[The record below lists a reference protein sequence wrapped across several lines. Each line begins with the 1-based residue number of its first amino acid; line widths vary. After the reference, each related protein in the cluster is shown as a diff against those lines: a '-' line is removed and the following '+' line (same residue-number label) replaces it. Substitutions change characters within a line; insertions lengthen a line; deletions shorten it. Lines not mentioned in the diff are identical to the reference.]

1 LSAAWAVLLAVVMS
15 WCGLAIAQKP
25 VQVARP
31 TTVAA
36 TYEISGTV
44 ANSSTGSGVAHCHLT
59 MESMNAERP
68 GGRHFPA
75 STVDTEADE
84 SGHFSVVVGAAGL
97 WRVSAKAR
105 GFVSALYEEH
115 GDFFSAVVVSTE
127 TPKVDIRFLLSPEAS
142 ISGVVLDEAGEPVR
156 SAQVSL
162 DMIPPSRPGVMQPE
176 ARMKGQARTD
186 DRGMYELSGLSPG
199 SYRVMVQ
206 AQPWY
211 AAAAQSPHASGTD
224 ASTLDPS
231 LDVAYSMT
239 WFPGVADPTLAETI
253 VLQGGDRRQAD
264 FHLTP
269 GPSVHLRIVGATK
282 NENGIG
288 TPPGQVAPMV
298 TQAGGTGRGAVSVTS
313 RVDAQGQI
321 DVGGLTPGLYEV
333 RLVGPNQDGRTSL
346 VEVTANATRTI
357 DMNAPQS
364 DMARV
369 TIRMDDMEEVDD
381 AGYGRNGPNGFV
393 GVKLIG
399 TDGREE
405 TFSAVGN
412 GGAGRNLGRRG
423 QRDGAERVIVAPP
436 GRYEVTLEGR
446 QGVYITGMTAKGA
459 EVAGRFVT
467 VGAGETI
474 LTVHVGS
481 GRASVSGVAK
491 VKGKATV
498 GAMVLLVPITIEDV
512 NSLALLREEQTNSD
526 GSFELTDVMP
536 GKYIL
541 LVVADGWQVNWRDAS
556 TLRSY
561 LTRGI
566 AVDLAPNAKVTQ
578 DVTTLSP

>member
-1 LSAAWAVLLAVVMS
+1 MAAMVNSRGVAM
-15 WCGLAIAQKP
+15 AQKP
-25 VQVARP
+25 VQGARP
-31 TTVAA
+31 APAA
-36 TYEISGTV
+36 AMYEISGRV
-44 ANSSTGSGVAHCHLT
+44 INKSTGSGVAHCHLT
-59 MESMNAERP
+59 MEQMNEERQA
-68 GGRHFPA
+68 GRRFPA
-75 STVDTEADE
+75 SSYEMETDE
-84 SGHFSVVVGAAGL
+84 SGHFSAVLGSAGL

-115 GDFFSAVVVSTE
+115 ADYFSAVVVSTE
-127 TPKVDIRFLLSPEAS
+127 TPKVDIRFALSPEAS

-162 DMIPPSRPGVMQPE
+162 NMIPPSRPGVVQRE
-176 ARMKGQARTD
+176 ARMKGQTRTD
-186 DRGMYELSGLSPG
+186 DRGMYELTGLLPG

-211 AAAAQSPHASGTD
+211 AAAAQSSHASGAET
-224 ASTLDPS
+224 TLDPS
-231 LDVAYSMT
+231 LDVAYPMT

-269 GPSVHLRIVGATK
+269 GPSVHLRITGAK
-282 NENGIG
+282 NADG
-288 TPPGQVAPMV
+288 TVSALGQAMPMV
-298 TQAGGTGRGAVSVTS
+298 TPAGGMERGSMPVTS

-333 RLVGPNQDGRTSL
+333 RLLGPNQDGRTSL

-357 DMNAPQS
+357 DLNAPQS

-369 TIRMDDMEEVDD
+369 TIRMDGMED
-381 AGYGRNGPNGFV
+381 ADATGYGRGGSNGSIGVRLV
-393 GVKLIG
+393 GA
-399 TDGREE
+399 DGRDE
-405 TFSAVGN
+405 TFSVSGN
-412 GGAGRNLGRRG
+412 GGMGRGPGRRG
-423 QRDGAERVIVAPP
+423 QRDGVDRVVVAPP
-436 GRYEVTLEGR
+436 GRYEVALEGR
-446 QGVYITGMTAKGA
+446 QGVYITGMMAKGA

-467 VGAGETI
+467 VGAGESV

-481 GRASVSGVAK
+481 GRASVSGIAK
-491 VKGKATV
+491 IKGKATV

-541 LVVADGWQVNWRDAS
+541 LVVADGWQVNWGDAS
-556 TLRSY
+556 TVRSY

-566 AVDLAPNAKVTQ
+566 AVDLAANAKVTQ
-578 DVTTLSP
+578 DVTPLSP

>member
-1 LSAAWAVLLAVVMS
+1 VRVVILLAAVMS
-15 WCGLAIAQKP
+15 WHGLAVAQKP
-25 VQVARP
+25 VQVARS
-31 TTVAA
+31 TAA
-36 TYEISGTV
+36 AASYEISGTV
-44 ANSSTGSGVAHCHLT
+44 INSSTGSGVARCHLT
-59 MESMNAERP
+59 LEPMNAERP
-68 GGRHFPA
+68 GGHHFPA
-75 STVDTEADE
+75 SAIGTETDDG
-84 SGHFSVVVGAAGL
+84 GHFSLVVGAAGL
-97 WRVSAKAR
+97 WKVSAKAR

-115 GDFFSAVVVSTE
+115 GDFFSAVVVSAE
-127 TPKVDIRFLLSPEAS
+127 TPKVDIRFGLSPDAS
-142 ISGVVLDEAGEPVR
+142 ISGMVLDEAGEPVR

-162 DMIPPSRPGVMQPE
+162 EMIPPSRPGAVQPE
-176 ARMKGQARTD
+176 ARMRGQTRTD

-211 AAAAQSPHASGTD
+211 AAAAQSPHASGGET
-224 ASTLDPS
+224 STLDPS
-231 LDVAYSMT
+231 LDVAYPMT
-239 WFPGVADPTLAETI
+239 WFPGVGDPMLAETI

-269 GPSVHLRIVGATK
+269 GPSVHLRILNATK
-282 NENGIG
+282 NADG
-288 TPPGQVAPMV
+288 TKTAPGQVMPMV
-298 TQAGGTGRGAVSVTS
+298 QQAGGTGRGAVSVTS

-369 TIRMDDMEEVDD
+369 TIRIDGMEEVDD
-381 AGYGRNGPNGFV
+381 AGYGRNGFV
-393 GVKLIG
+393 GVRLIG

-412 GGAGRNLGRRG
+412 GGGGRSLARRG
-423 QRDGAERVIVAPP
+423 QRDGVERVVVVPP
-436 GRYEVTLEGR
+436 GRYEVALEGR
-446 QGVYITGMTAKGA
+446 QGVYITGMMAKGA
-459 EVAGRFVT
+459 EVAGRFVN
-467 VGAGETI
+467 VGAGEST
-474 LTVHVGS
+474 LTVRVAS
-481 GRASVSGVAK
+481 GHASVSGVATM
-491 VKGKATV
+491 KGKATV

-541 LVVADGWQVNWRDAS
+541 LVVADGWQVNWSDAS

-561 LTRGI
+561 LARGI
-566 AVDLAPNAKVTQ
+566 AVDLAPNAKVMQ